1 MSIDKDK
8 PFLEL
13 SKIKDITSEIL
24 DVVFVKN
31 YGIKKEYKIDA
42 DIFYI
47 SQNDKEYYIIILSLP
62 GLKKESIEISLSEDT
77 LTVSAKRELFFPA
90 NMVDIQNEE
99 DMLNFITKHAVHI
112 ENYYGNIYRK
122 IKLPRKV
129 KKIEQEAVYLKG
141 LLYIKLECE

>member
-1 MSIDKDK
+1 MSIDKEK

-31 YGIKKEYKIDA
+31 YGIKKEYKVDT
-42 DIFYI
+42 DVFYI
-47 SQNDKEYYIIILSLP
+47 NQNGKEYYIVILSLP
-62 GLKKESIEISLSEDT
+62 GLKKDSIEISLSEDT
-77 LTVSAKRELFFPA
+77 IVVSAKRELFFPV
-90 NMVDIQNEE
+90 NMIDIQNEG
-99 DMLNFITKHAVHI
+99 DMLKFITEHAVYI

-122 IKLPRKV
+122 IRLPRRV
-129 KKIEQEAVYLKG
+129 KKIDQEAVYLKG